1 MIERREE
8 NEEKI
13 VGKKTIKILIL
24 RIVNFCKLLHCE
36 IFHFFSLIIFYALTK
51 IKYMYSYLH
60 CLHSFWIVF
69 TVVEPP
75 PPKKKIK

>member
-36 IFHFFSLIIFYALTK
+36 IFHFFHL
-51 IKYMYSYLH
+51 
-60 CLHSFWIVF
+60 SFF
-69 TVVEPP
+69 MHL
-75 PPKKKIK
+75 